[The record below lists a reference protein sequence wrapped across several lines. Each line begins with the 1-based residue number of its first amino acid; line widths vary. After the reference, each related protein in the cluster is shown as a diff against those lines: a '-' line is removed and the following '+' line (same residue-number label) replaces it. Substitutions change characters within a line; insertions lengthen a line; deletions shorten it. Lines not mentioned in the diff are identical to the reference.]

1 MEIQVSGQEIIDEQK
16 LIISSLQ
23 HDVMVSR
30 MMFKKLGE
38 KLREV
43 ENELEKYRTKEEP
56 LNE

>member
-1 MEIQVSGQEIIDEQK
+1 MEIQVSGQEIIDQQK
-16 LIISSLQ
+16 IIISNLQ
-23 HDVMVSR
+23 HENTVSQ